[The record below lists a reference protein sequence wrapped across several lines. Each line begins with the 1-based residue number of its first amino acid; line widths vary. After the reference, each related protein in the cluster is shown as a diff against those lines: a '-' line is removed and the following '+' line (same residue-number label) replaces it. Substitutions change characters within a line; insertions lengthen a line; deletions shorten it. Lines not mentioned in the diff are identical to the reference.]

1 MMPHLTKNRKN
12 FIILAGALS
21 LFLFLGT
28 TTTLAGG
35 QNCPVGGLV
44 PCGTPGCDCEI
55 CDLFKMV
62 ENIINQIFY
71 YLVPAVAVLLVVYS
85 GFLLI
90 TARGD
95 GNSEN
100 VKKAKAALTAVAV
113 GLLIIYGSYIGVN
126 EILRAVGT
134 KATFQNGWY
143 QIDCP

>member
-1 MMPHLTKNRKN
+1 MVLTKNKKN

-21 LFLFLGT
+21 LFLFSGGEA
-28 TTTLAGG
+28 LAAGI
-35 QNCPVGGLV
+35 V
-44 PCGTPGCDCEI
+44 PCGGTDCTL

-62 ENIINQIFY
+62 ENIVNQIFY
-71 YLVPAVAVLLVVYS
+71 YLVPSIAVLLVVYG

-113 GLLIIYGSYIGVN
+113 GLLIIYGSYIAVN
-126 EILRAVGT
+126 EILRAVGVKT
-134 KATFQNGWY
+134 VWQQGWY
-143 QIDCP
+143 QIDCQ